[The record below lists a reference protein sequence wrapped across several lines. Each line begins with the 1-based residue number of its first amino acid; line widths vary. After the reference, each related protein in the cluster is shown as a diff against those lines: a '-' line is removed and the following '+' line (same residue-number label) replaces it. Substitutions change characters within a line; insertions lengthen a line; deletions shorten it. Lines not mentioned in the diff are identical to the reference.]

1 MSKDDY
7 YDQEEAEMEL
17 VCNGYEKKIK
27 NLKAQLAHKD
37 RVIEITID
45 RLALFECPSGIYNTP
60 PYEECEWCSI
70 NFEKSK
76 TCWRRWAEQKAEEG
90 TP

>member
-1 MSKDDY
+1 MSKD
-7 YDQEEAEMEL
+7 EK
-17 VCNGYEKKIK
+17 YETVKKAYNIALLSEDRIK
-27 NLKAQLAHKD
+27 HLRAQLAHKD

-60 PYEECEWCSI
+60 PYEECESCSI
-70 NFEKSK
+70 KFEKSK
-76 TCWRRWAEQKAEEG
+76 ACWHRWAEQKAEEG